1 MRCPFCNNPDT
12 SVKDS
17 RTTEDLSSVKR
28 RRFCEQCGSRFTTF
42 ERIHLRELMVVKK
55 NGLRV
60 VFDRD
65 KLAKSINTAAHKR
78 RMESDQLEKIVS
90 GITHKIE
97 TSGDFEITTTC
108 IGEMVMQAL
117 ATLDQVAYIR
127 FASIYHDFSSVD
139 DFVNFIKTMK
149 TA

>member
-1 MRCPFCNNPDT
+1 
-12 SVKDS
+12 
-17 RTTEDLSSVKR
+17 
-28 RRFCEQCGSRFTTF
+28 
-42 ERIHLRELMVVKK
+42 MVVKK